1 MEMNVFTPATIKR
14 YHKRLKEKKKKSMPE
29 KVRGKID
36 LQNHKVWEGE
46 RGGTKV
52 QCKNITWHLN

>member
-1 MEMNVFTPATIKR
+1 M
-14 YHKRLKEKKKKSMPE
+14 SMPE
-29 KVRGKID
+29 KEREKID
-36 LQNHKVWEGE
+36 LQNHKVWEGV